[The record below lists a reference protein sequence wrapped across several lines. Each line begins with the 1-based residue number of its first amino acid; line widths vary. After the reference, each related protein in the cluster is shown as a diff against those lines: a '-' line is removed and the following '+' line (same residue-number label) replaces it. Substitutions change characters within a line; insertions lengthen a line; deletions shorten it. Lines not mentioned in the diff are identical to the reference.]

1 MQVGGLCVKKHK
13 FVGIERIKGGEFAA
27 NGILGLAPS
36 RDEKSYVR

>member
-1 MQVGGLCVKKHK
+1 MNVGGLCLNKHI
-13 FVGIERIKGGEFAA
+13 FVAIENIKGGEFAA